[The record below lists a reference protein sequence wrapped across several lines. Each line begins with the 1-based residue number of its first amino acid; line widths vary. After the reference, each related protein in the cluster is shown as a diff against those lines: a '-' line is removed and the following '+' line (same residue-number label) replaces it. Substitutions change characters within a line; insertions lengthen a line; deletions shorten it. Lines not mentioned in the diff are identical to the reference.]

1 MPGKRHLVGLTGGIG
16 SGKSTV
22 AQWLVQ
28 LGAHLVDADLV
39 ARAVTAPH
47 GAALAPIARAWGAE
61 MLLPDGSL
69 NRATLRERVFNDPS
83 ARQLLEHITHPLVAQ
98 EMAKAIALCPAG
110 VVILDIPLLIE
121 SPRWRQRLDAVV
133 VVDCTEQTQVDRV
146 RQRNGWP
153 DDTIKGVLQAQARR
167 EYRLAAAD
175 MVIHNDGLNLEA
187 LQQQVNHLAR
197 WLGL

>member
-22 AQWLVQ
+22 AHWLVQ
-28 LGAHLVDADLV
+28 LGAHLVDADLI

-69 NRATLRERVFNDPS
+69 NRTALRERVFNDPS
-83 ARQLLEHITHPLVAQ
+83 ARQQLEHITHPLVAQ
-98 EMAKAIALCPAG
+98 EMAKSIALCPAG
-110 VVILDIPLLIE
+110 VVVLDIPLLVE